1 MLVFICSTV
10 HRVMFKASP
19 YRYVIKW
26 IGEITGKHSV
36 IKIEVSRSYHG
47 NILDTLQHYGQEE
60 I

>member
-10 HRVMFKASP
+10 HRVMWQGKSI
-19 YRYVIKW
+19 YTIKW

-36 IKIEVSRSYHG
+36 TKIEVSRSYHG
-47 NILDTLQHYGQEE
+47 DILDTLQHNGQEE